1 MSSEIVSSETMSS
14 ETKPSGTRS
23 SETKTSSETG
33 SPEIELLFTGLAAEA
48 DKFLVGASTV
58 ALVRAGGELILFDT
72 GPYAYRPILQGRLRR
87 AGIDP
92 ASISKVVLSHLHWDN
107 AANADLFANA
117 EILVHER
124 ELKAAGRVSGRD
136 PAIPEYTVRAMR
148 KLRLRPVA
156 AEIELAADLRIVELP
171 GHTPGS
177 IGLLAGRQLLAGDAV
192 GNAKEAVAGQ
202 IGSHVSG
209 AQRASD
215 SLKKAMEIAEII
227 YPGHDRPFRVG
238 PPVAYLSDYELR
250 IRLFVDPA
258 GQDEELHFGA
268 AAAKSFATW
277 PGNQE

>member
-1 MSSEIVSSETMSS
+1 MSS
-14 ETKPSGTRS
+14 ETKPASQTEIA
-23 SETKTSSETG
+23 SETK
-33 SPEIELLFTGLAAEA
+33 SPVIELLFTGLAAEA

-58 ALVRAGGELILFDT
+58 ALIRNAGELILFDT

-87 AGIDP
+87 AGVDP
-92 ASISKVVLSHLHWDN
+92 ASVSKVVLSHLHWDN

-124 ELKAAGRVSGRD
+124 ELKAAGRTSGRD
-136 PAIPEYTVRAMR
+136 PAIPEYTIRAIN
-148 KLRLRPVA
+148 KLRLRPIA
-156 AEIELAADLRIVELP
+156 AEIELAAGLRLVELP

-177 IGLLAGRQLLAGDAV
+177 IGLLAGRRLLAGDAV
-192 GNAKEAVAGQ
+192 GNAKEAVAGR
-202 IGSHVSG
+202 IGSHVAG
-209 AQRASD
+209 LQRATD
-215 SLKKAMEIAEII
+215 SLKKALEIADII

-238 PPVAYLSDYELR
+238 PPIAYVSDYELR

-277 PGNQE
+277 PSN

>member
-1 MSSEIVSSETMSS
+1 MSEI
-14 ETKPSGTRS
+14 
-23 SETKTSSETG
+23 KTSSETK

-58 ALVRAGGELILFDT
+58 ALVRAAGESILFDT

-92 ASISKVVLSHLHWDN
+92 AGVSKVVLSHLHWDN
-107 AANADLFANA
+107 AANADLFPHA

-124 ELKAAGRVSGRD
+124 ELKAAGRTSGRD
-136 PAIPEYTVRAMR
+136 PAIPEYTVRAIN
-148 KLRLRPVA
+148 KLRLRPVTVETEIA
-156 AEIELAADLRIVELP
+156 AGVRLVELP

-177 IGLLAGRQLLAGDAV
+177 IGLLVGRRLLAGDAV
-192 GNAKEAVAGQ
+192 GTAKEAVAGR
-202 IGSHVSG
+202 IGSHVAG
-209 AQRASD
+209 VQRASD
-215 SLKKAMEIAEII
+215 SLKKALEIAEII

-238 PPVAYLSDYELR
+238 PPIAYISDYEVR
-250 IRLFVDPA
+250 IRLFIDPR

-277 PGNQE
+277 PGN